1 MDKGSLW
8 NQIGTRPAS
17 TALAIRESTSFLLIH
32 HAHVAMSARGHTL
45 CGPGLAWTAERTGR
59 ESMEEEKN
67 CGTCIYNEDGFCDRL
82 GRLVEDDDKCND
94 KCWEGKKE

>member
-1 MDKGSLW
+1 MGQRSLW

-17 TALAIRESTSFLLIH
+17 TAPEIPENTSFLLIQ
-32 HAHVAMSARGHTL
+32 HAHDAISARGHTL
-45 CGPGLAWTAERTGR
+45 CGPELAWTAGRTGR
-59 ESMEEEKN
+59 KSMEEEKN